1 MSDENKET
9 AEPTK
14 APEVMVREGGNL
26 HRIMEAI
33 DAIQDRQKDLMK
45 EAGDARSADGEQFS
59 GLNDSIAKLKERCD
73 HLDDV
78 LPRGSKIFS
87 APTATRNEAL
97 NDFGRCITEA
107 WRSKTQ
113 GRVSAEFQEELDMD
127 AKARAITDGG
137 QTTVTGQGTGN
148 VVVPVVTH
156 DKIARII
163 GETSI
168 IRKIAS
174 IMPMTS
180 NTMNLPTKGSGP
192 TVYWPSEGQVPTKTS
207 VLLNQ
212 KQLVTSTLMAL
223 DEITSELT
231 EDSVAALEPF
241 FAEVFAEAVA
251 AEENQQAFSS
261 SVPFTGVG
269 TDSNVTAK
277 YFGDSAGSGLNAFS
291 DVTHQDLVRAMFAVD
306 SKVIS
311 KGVWVMSAG
320 AFQHIV
326 GLKDSQNRPIYQTS
340 WNALPQVDKP
350 ADQIAGTAT
359 ILMGRP
365 CFLTDA
371 MPGVSLNSELF
382 AVYGDFKKFAFGDR
396 KELRIDWSDQVYFEA
411 SNLALRVRE
420 RIAMVNMIP
429 SAFSRLLSAA

>member
-1 MSDENKET
+1 MSEENKE
-9 AEPTK
+9 ATK
-14 APEVMVREGGNL
+14 APEVVVREGGNL
-26 HRIMEAI
+26 HKIMEAI
-33 DAIQDRQKDLMK
+33 EVIQDRQKALMK
-45 EAGDARSADGEQFS
+45 EAGDARSADSEKLT
-59 GLNDSIAKLKERCD
+59 GLSDSIAKLKERCD
-73 HLDDV
+73 HLDSV
-78 LPRGSKIFS
+78 LPRGSKIFT
-87 APTATRNEAL
+87 APTATRTEAL
-97 NDFGRCITEA
+97 NEFGRCITEA
-107 WRSKTQ
+107 WRKKHY
-113 GRVSAEFQEELDMD
+113 GRVSAEFQAELEMD

-137 QTTVTGQGTGN
+137 QTSVTGQGTGN

-163 GETSI
+163 GETSV

-174 IMPMTS
+174 IMPMTT
-180 NTMNLPTKGSGP
+180 NTMNLPTKGNGP
-192 TVYWPSEGQVPTKTS
+192 SVYWPSEGQVPTKTS

-261 SVPFTGVG
+261 TTPFTGVG

-277 YFGDSAGSGLNAFS
+277 YFGDSSSSAMNAFS

-311 KGVWVMSAG
+311 KGVWIMSAG

-340 WNALPQVDKP
+340 WSALPSIDRP

-365 CFLTDA
+365 CYLTDA

-382 AVYGDFKKFAFGDR
+382 AIYGDFKKFAFGDR
-396 KELRIDWSDQVYFEA
+396 KELSIDWSDQVYFEA

-429 SAFSRLLSAA
+429 SAFSRLLTAA